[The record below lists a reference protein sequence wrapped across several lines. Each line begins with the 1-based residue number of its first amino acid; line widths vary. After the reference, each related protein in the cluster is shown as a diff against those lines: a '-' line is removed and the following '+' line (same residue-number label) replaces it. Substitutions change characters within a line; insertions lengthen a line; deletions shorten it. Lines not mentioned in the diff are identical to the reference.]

1 MIHSETNL
9 SPEVWTVLS
18 TLCMFPA
25 RTIPS
30 TRIHILEYSSGA
42 NPDINPAFI
51 EVRVLVLLQGHTLI
65 VSSLPENP
73 PWQSDSDSL

>member
-1 MIHSETNL
+1 MDSSFHIMH
-9 SPEVWTVLS
+9 V
-18 TLCMFPA
+18 
-25 RTIPS
+25 PS
-30 TRIHILEYSSGA
+30 QDYPRIHILEYSSGA

-51 EVRVLVLLQGHTLI
+51 EVRVLVLLQGRTLI